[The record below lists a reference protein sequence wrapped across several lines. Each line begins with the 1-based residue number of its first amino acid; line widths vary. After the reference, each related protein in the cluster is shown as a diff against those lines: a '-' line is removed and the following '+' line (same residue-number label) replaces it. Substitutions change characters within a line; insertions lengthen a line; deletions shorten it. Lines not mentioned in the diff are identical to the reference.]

1 VLQAIT
7 GASQPQKTE
16 NWSLW
21 WSAAPFS
28 GATGWGKARGARKRS
43 ATAPGVEGPD
53 GPVKKRNI
61 TIGVPS
67 GNLRYPLEI

>member
-1 VLQAIT
+1 VHHNHKGRKIGPCGGQ
-7 GASQPQKTE
+7 QP
-16 NWSLW
+16 
-21 WSAAPFS
+21 PFS

-43 ATAPGVEGPD
+43 ATTPGVEGPD